1 MWISL
6 ILHSFLFSLRYPG
19 WSWAPE
25 CQEIRGLVTKQD
37 TWSSYSDLCTWPQE
51 YMPMHICNMYRYI
64 HAQNAY
70 INRKRKTLLKI
81 DLWSSKITRSQV
93 YEFLIIILC
102 FTFFFLFCFLRQSSG
117 WSWIHVILLP
127 QSSLSLLHSL
137 DRSRPQISVLCRYIM
152 TNIYP
157 IRNSSRE
164 T

>member
-51 YMPMHICNMYRYI
+51 YMTMHICNMYRYI
-64 HAQNAY
+64 DAQNAH

-102 FTFFFLFCFLRQSSG
+102 FTFFCFLFFEEELRLILNSCNPPASVFLVTFTFFRQIKAPNICF
-117 WSWIHVILLP
+117 
-127 QSSLSLLHSL
+127 
-137 DRSRPQISVLCRYIM
+137 M
-152 TNIYP
+152 
-157 IRNSSRE
+157 
-164 T
+164 